1 MSRVIYKV
9 CATDAD
15 TAAQVMLGLIGTR
28 VVFCAAVKNTVYMQ
42 VDQILFF
49 SLNFLREGNT

>member
-15 TAAQVMLGLIGTR
+15 PAAQVMLGLVGTR

-42 VDQILFF
+42 VEQIFFLFF
-49 SLNFLREGNT
+49 H